1 MRAASALRI
10 TALLVSAA
18 GLLSACATR
27 PQMPEQ
33 SLSGRLFVQ
42 IDGQPERSQSA
53 DFDLTGS
60 ARQGRLLLTGPLGTG
75 AAQAQWSPAEA
86 WLLINGGRT
95 RYADLDALS
104 AAVLGEPVPMA
115 ALFDWLRG
123 QPWPGAASSSRADG
137 GAGFE
142 QLGWRIDLSRW
153 SEAWIEA
160 RREAPPIVSLRA
172 RLERP

>member
-1 MRAASALRI
+1 MRALPALRI
-10 TALLVSAA
+10 AALLVSVAS
-18 GLLSACATR
+18 LLSACATHPQR
-27 PQMPEQ
+27 PDG
-33 SLSGRLFVQ
+33 SLSGRLFVR

-53 DFDLTGS
+53 DFDLSGS
-60 ARQGRLLLTGPLGTG
+60 ARQGRLLLTGPLGAG
-75 AAQAQWSPAEA
+75 AAQAEWSPAET
-86 WLLINGGRT
+86 WLLIHGSRT

-104 AAVLGEPVPMA
+104 LAVLGEPLPLA

-123 QPWPGAASSSRADG
+123 QPWPGATSSSRADG

-153 SEAWIEA
+153 GEAWIEA
-160 RREAPPIVSLRA
+160 RREAPPVVSVRA